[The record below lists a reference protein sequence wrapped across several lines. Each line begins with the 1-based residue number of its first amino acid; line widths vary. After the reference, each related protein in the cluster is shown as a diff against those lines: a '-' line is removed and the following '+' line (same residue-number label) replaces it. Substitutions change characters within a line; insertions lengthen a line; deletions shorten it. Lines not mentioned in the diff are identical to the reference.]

1 MQNNENNT
9 KWFSLAGI
17 WFGGIVSVPALL
29 IGSTLIAS
37 LSFYTSLL
45 AGLVGFSFVV
55 FFMALL
61 SIASVEK
68 RKSTVSL
75 ASSSFGKTGANII
88 VGLII
93 GMSTLAWFGI
103 QSNIAGASFSK
114 IILESTDVDIPSW
127 ISSVFWGIIMVLTA
141 VFGFKYLKWL
151 NYIAV
156 PAIVLLLIYGL
167 VITFQNH
174 SFLEI
179 SNYKP
184 KESIS
189 LLKAIGL
196 TIGFIS
202 VGGVISPD
210 YNRFAASKKDAI
222 LGSIFGIIPSATLLL
237 AIGAILAITQ
247 NTYDIVEIFSSL
259 GFPFF
264 ALTILILA
272 TWTSNVMNIYSSGL
286 AFTNLLN
293 LNESYR
299 SKVTLVA
306 GMAGITL
313 AALGIIN
320 HFIDFISLITITI
333 TPIAGVIISDYF
345 ISKTYSE
352 TEKKFNFKGVI
363 SWGFG
368 VAVMLI
374 MSSEIKYILGI
385 LGAAAVYYLLQ
396 KLFIS
401 KILEQD
407 RPNLTNRP
415 SEYELENTSKN

>member
-1 MQNNENNT
+1 MNNNQQNT

-29 IGSTLIAS
+29 VGSTLIAS
-37 LSFYTSLL
+37 LSFNISIL
-45 AGLVGFSFVV
+45 AGLIGFSFVV
-55 FFMALL
+55 LFMSLL
-61 SIASVEK
+61 SVAAVEK
-68 RKSTVSL
+68 RKATVSL

-88 VGLII
+88 VGLVI
-93 GMSTLAWFGI
+93 GLSTLAWFGI

-114 IILESTDVDIPSW
+114 IIFEMIGVTIPSW
-127 ISSVFWGIIMVLTA
+127 ISSVFWGIIMVITA

-167 VITFQNH
+167 VITFQTH
-174 SFLEI
+174 SFLEV
-179 SNYKP
+179 SDYKP
-184 KESIS
+184 LERMS
-189 LLKAIGL
+189 LWRAIGF

-222 LGSIFGIIPSATLLL
+222 LGSIFGIIPSALLLL

-247 NTYDIVEIFSSL
+247 GTYDIVEIFSSL

-264 ALTILILA
+264 AMTILILA

-286 AFTNLLN
+286 AFTNLFN

-299 SKVTLVA
+299 SKVTLI
-306 GMAGITL
+306 AGIAGIVF

-320 HFIDFISLITITI
+320 HFLDFISILTITI
-333 TPIAGVIISDYF
+333 TPVAGVIISDYF

-352 TEKKFNFKGVI
+352 NEKKFNFYGI
-363 SWGFG
+363 ASWGFG
-368 VAVMLI
+368 VAIMLI
-374 MSSEIKYILGI
+374 MTSEIKFILGI
-385 LGAAAVYYLLQ
+385 VGAALAYYLLQ
-396 KLFIS
+396 KLF
-401 KILEQD
+401 K
-407 RPNLTNRP
+407 
-415 SEYELENTSKN
+415 